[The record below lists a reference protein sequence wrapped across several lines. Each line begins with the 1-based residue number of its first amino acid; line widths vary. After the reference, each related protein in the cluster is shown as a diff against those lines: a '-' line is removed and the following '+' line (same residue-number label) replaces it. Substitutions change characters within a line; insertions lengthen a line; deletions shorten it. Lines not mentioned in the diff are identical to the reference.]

1 MKTINSPVLFLTFTP
16 VLRVFALFLT
26 MLYATLTLSET
37 LPTLPNG
44 TLWVVNKNADTVSII
59 DIRASRIVNTLAT
72 GKGPHELAMN
82 LEKTRAVVTNYVGG
96 NSLSVYDIANQKLL
110 RTIDLSHYSMPH
122 GIVFL
127 PDGNHVAVS
136 SEGSNTAI
144 IANIETG
151 EITRAIDTEAKG
163 SHMVALPQDGNTIYT
178 PNMKDHTVSV
188 LDAIKGSLIEKI
200 DTPQT
205 PEAIGVNRDN
215 TMLWVGSN
223 KDGWLTVYD
232 RTTGKL
238 AAQWKDYTWPYRVIF
253 SPDESMTVVPDL
265 RRNTIDFFDTN
276 TLSRT
281 KRIHLNDNAGP
292 KGLTFHPDGK
302 VLFLSLYNQDK
313 IAIIDTTSG
322 ETLALLPTGDGPDGI
337 GFVVRK

>member
-1 MKTINSPVLFLTFTP
+1 MKKISTPPLFLTLTP
-16 VLRVFALFLT
+16 VLRVSALLLSMLFVTFAE
-26 MLYATLTLSET
+26 AET
-37 LPTLPNG
+37 LPSLPNG
-44 TLWVVNKNADTVSII
+44 ALWVVNKNADNLSII
-59 DIRASRIVNTLAT
+59 DIQTSKIVKTLAT

-96 NSLSVYDIANQKLL
+96 NSLTVYDIANQKIL
-110 RTIDLSHYSMPH
+110 RTINLSHYPMPH
-122 GIVFL
+122 GIAFL
-127 PDGNHVAVS
+127 PDGSHVAVS

-151 EITRAIDTEAKG
+151 EITRVIDTEAEG

-178 PNMKDHTVSV
+178 PNMKEHTVSV
-188 LDAIKGSLIEKI
+188 LDATRGMLIEKI

-215 TMLWVGSN
+215 SMLWVGSN

-232 RTTGKL
+232 RKTGKL
-238 AAQWKDYTWPYRVIF
+238 VAQWQDYTWPYRVIF
-253 SPDESMTVVPDL
+253 SPDESMAVVPDL

-281 KRIHLNDNAGP
+281 NRIHLNGDAGP
-292 KGLTFHPDGK
+292 KGLTFHPNGN

-322 ETLALLPTGDGPDGI
+322 STLTLLPSGDGPDGI
-337 GFVVRK
+337 GFVDK